1 MSDKN
6 TDPLRNWLIVLPFIF
21 IVCLFIVFLAFV
33 NVEGLSTEQRLDYG
47 IKALTT
53 TGTIFVG
60 IAVFI
65 NAFYAAKRAEAMDK
79 SAEAAN
85 KSAEAANKSAEAA
98 LRNAEA
104 AQDKQITERFEKAIE
119 QLGNEKIETRL
130 GAIYTLER
138 IAKDSKDDH
147 WTIMEVLTAFVRENA
162 PLNDFFEK
170 NTENTDSL
178 IIVNTWNYQK
188 PKEIE
193 EKLNLQTD
201 IQAALTVIG
210 RRKSENDPENQRL
223 DLRNINIRGA
233 VLFKANL
240 QNANLMRANLQGAIL
255 SEAKLQ
261 GVILTLANLQGA
273 KLPKANLED
282 ADLSEANLQ
291 EAILSEANLQG
302 AKLPRANLEDADLSG
317 ANLQKAIL
325 TKANLQGAKLPRAN
339 LEDAILIETNLQG
352 ATLTRAN
359 LQVADLSKANLGW
372 ARLSEANLGWAMLR
386 EVNLQGAKLSEAKN
400 LEQEQIELAKGDRT
414 TILPENL
421 QPPKHWRV
429 INFTL

>member
-1 MSDKN
+1 MSDNN
-6 TDPLRNWLIVLPFIF
+6 TDALRNWLIVLPFIF
-21 IVCLFIVFLAFV
+21 ILFLIAVFLAFV
-33 NVEGLSTEQRLDYG
+33 NVEGLSTEQRLNYG

-85 KSAEAANKSAEAA
+85 KSAEAA

-104 AQDKQITERFEKAIE
+104 AQDKQITERFAKAIE

-162 PLNDFFEK
+162 PLKKDEEK
-170 NTENTDSL
+170 AENAKPL
-178 IIVNTWNYQK
+178 INYWMNSKKLEEIEQK
-188 PKEIE
+188 PK
-193 EKLNLQTD
+193 LQTD

-210 RRKSENDPENQRL
+210 RRKCENDLKNQRL
-223 DLRNINIRGA
+223 NLSNIDITGVDLR
-233 VLFKANL
+233 KADL
-240 QNANLMRANLQGAIL
+240 Q
-255 SEAKLQ
+255 K
-261 GVILTLANLQGA
+261 
-273 KLPKANLED
+273 

-291 EAILSEANLQG
+291 RGILRGTNLQKAVLRKANLQGAHLNEANLQELVLRKANLQGAHLNEANLQGADLSEANLQG
-302 AKLPRANLEDADLSG
+302 AYLSKTNLQGADLSE
-317 ANLQKAIL
+317 ANLQKAFL
-325 TKANLQGAKLPRAN
+325 WGA
-339 LEDAILIETNLQG
+339 E
-352 ATLTRAN
+352 
-359 LQVADLSKANLGW
+359 
-372 ARLSEANLGWAMLR
+372 
-386 EVNLQGAKLSEAKN
+386 N
-400 LEQEQIELAKGDRT
+400 LEQQQIELAKGDRT

-421 QPPKHWRV
+421 QQPEHWKA
-429 INFTL
+429 

>member
-1 MSDKN
+1 MSDHK
-6 TDPLRNWLIVLPFIF
+6 TDSLRNWLIVLPFIF

-85 KSAEAANKSAEAA
+85 KSAEAA

-104 AQDKQITERFEKAIE
+104 AQDKQITERFAKAIE

-147 WTIMEVLTAFVRENA
+147 WTIMEVLTAFVRVNA
-162 PLNDFFEK
+162 PLKKDE
-170 NTENTDSL
+170 EQES
-178 IIVNTWNYQK
+178 
-188 PKEIE
+188 PKIR
-193 EKLNLQTD
+193 TD

-210 RRKSENDPENQRL
+210 RRNTENEQEKQRL
-223 DLRNINIRGA
+223 DLSNIDIRG
-233 VLFKANL
+233 VDL
-240 QNANLMRANLQGAIL
+240 I
-255 SEAKLQ
+255 
-261 GVILTLANLQGA
+261 
-273 KLPKANLED
+273 KANLER
-282 ADLSEANLQ
+282 ADFISSNLEGALLMQARLQNAEFYNANLRSVAFFEANLHK
-291 EAILSEANLQG
+291 AYLSETKLQQANLY
-302 AKLPRANLEDADLSG
+302 
-317 ANLQKAIL
+317 
-325 TKANLQGAKLPRAN
+325 KANLQGSFLPGAN
-339 LEDAILIETNLQG
+339 LHLANLVE
-352 ATLTRAN
+352 AN
-359 LQVADLSKANLGW
+359 LQKTNLSG
-372 ARLSEANLGWAMLR
+372 
-386 EVNLQGAKLSEAKN
+386 VKN
-400 LEQEQIELAKGDRT
+400 LEQHQIELAKGDRT

-421 QPPKHWRV
+421 QPPEHWE
-429 INFTL
+429 T

>member
-33 NVEGLSTEQRLDYG
+33 NVEGLSIEQRLDYG

-65 NAFYAAKRAEAMDK
+65 NAFYAAKRAEALDK

-85 KSAEAANKSAEAA
+85 KSAEAANKTAEAA
-98 LRNAEA
+98 LKNAEA
-104 AQDKQITERFEKAIE
+104 AQDKQITERFAKAVE

-138 IAKDSKDDH
+138 IAKDSPKDH

-162 PLNDFFEK
+162 PLKDFSEK
-170 NTENTDSL
+170 NTGYRHSL

-193 EKLNLQTD
+193 EKLKLETD

-210 RRKSENDPENQRL
+210 RRKSENELENQSL
-223 DLRNINIRGA
+223 DLNNVDIRGA
-233 VLFKANL
+233 
-240 QNANLMRANLQGAIL
+240 IL
-255 SEAKLQ
+255 Y
-261 GVILTLANLQGA
+261 
-273 KLPKANLED
+273 
-282 ADLSEANLQ
+282 
-291 EAILSEANLQG
+291 
-302 AKLPRANLEDADLSG
+302 
-317 ANLQKAIL
+317 
-325 TKANLQGAKLPRAN
+325 KANLQGADLNKA
-339 LEDAILIETNLQG
+339 NLQG
-352 ATLTRAN
+352 A
-359 LQVADLSKANLGW
+359 
-372 ARLSEANLGWAMLR
+372 
-386 EVNLQGAKLSEAKN
+386 
-400 LEQEQIELAKGDRT
+400 
-414 TILPENL
+414 
-421 QPPKHWRV
+421 
-429 INFTL
+429 